1 MATALIFLAAY
12 AWQVIGRVDG
22 PSAAPFEVILWITWG
37 IFALDYFVNLWLAE
51 DRMRWFVWNLH
62 ELLIVVLPFFRPL
75 RLLRLV
81 TLLSVLQRTVG
92 ETLRGRV
99 ATYVAGAAAML
110 ILIGALAV
118 LDVEQNAPDAKIL
131 TFGDA
136 AWWAVTTITTVG
148 YGDLYPVTPIGR
160 VVAAA
165 LMMSGIAVLGI
176 VTASI
181 ASWLVQRIEENAEGV
196 AAAAGEKAAA
206 AEEPV
211 LAEMADLVK
220 EIAALR
226 LEIAELRKISESRGA
241 AAAALSRRVR
251 PRRYHPLWPLVPCD
265 TPWSSACPPALRIK
279 MGGGRTPLG
288 PDGILKGTKK
298 SPEPVVPGIFLGW
311 QMRDSNP
318 RRRCQLIYSQPP
330 LAARVI
336 CRTSKEDHFR
346 RPFLS
351 IR

>member
-51 DRMRWFVWNLH
+51 DRMHWFVWNLH

-226 LEIAELRKISESRGA
+226 LEIAELRKISESR
-241 AAAALSRRVR
+241 
-251 PRRYHPLWPLVPCD
+251 
-265 TPWSSACPPALRIK
+265 
-279 MGGGRTPLG
+279 
-288 PDGILKGTKK
+288 
-298 SPEPVVPGIFLGW
+298 
-311 QMRDSNP
+311 
-318 RRRCQLIYSQPP
+318 
-330 LAARVI
+330 
-336 CRTSKEDHFR
+336 
-346 RPFLS
+346 
-351 IR
+351 

>member
-1 MATALIFLAAY
+1 MATALIFLTAY

-22 PSAAPFEVILWITWG
+22 PAAMPFEIVLWITWG

-51 DRMRWFVWNLH
+51 DRMRWFLWNLH

-118 LDVEQNAPDAKIL
+118 LDVEQNDPEAKIL
-131 TFGDA
+131 NFGDA

-160 VVAAA
+160 MVAAA

-181 ASWLVQRIEENAEGV
+181 ASWLVQRIEENAEDV
-196 AAAAGEKAAA
+196 AAAAEVKAAA

-211 LAEMADLVK
+211 RAEMADLVS

-226 LEIAELRKISESRGA
+226 MEIAELREA
-241 AAAALSRRVR
+241 N
-251 PRRYHPLWPLVPCD
+251 
-265 TPWSSACPPALRIK
+265 
-279 MGGGRTPLG
+279 
-288 PDGILKGTKK
+288 
-298 SPEPVVPGIFLGW
+298 E
-311 QMRDSNP
+311 
-318 RRRCQLIYSQPP
+318 
-330 LAARVI
+330 
-336 CRTSKEDHFR
+336 FR
-346 RPFLS
+346 REHGV
-351 IR
+351 